1 MKKTFVISC
10 LALIALLF
18 TGSDAFAKK
27 KTSEEAAVRACI
39 AKNLKATLD
48 EDVDAYFQTFKP
60 ATEQEKKQTEA
71 ALKIVFE
78 RYDLSVTIDSYKLIS
93 IDGDSAV
100 VEIKMT
106 TKKIRGPEFKDNQIK
121 QRNNLKKIDGKW
133 YIVSSEILSVN
144 LLNEE
149 ETADENKKL
158 AVDPDEEAAIR
169 ACVEKNIQATQD
181 EDFDAF
187 WETCKPTSAL
197 VKKQTEAVM
206 KILFKTYD
214 LSYKLD
220 SFKLTSYNGDSAT
233 VEIVLTTKKI
243 RGPEFKNNQSKSEHY
258 LKKIDGKWYI
268 DNSKPLN
275 VKYLD

>member
-10 LALIALLF
+10 LALIALF
-18 TGSDAFAKK
+18 FSSSDAFAKK
-27 KTSEEAAVRACI
+27 KTCDEAAVRACI
-39 AKNLKATLD
+39 KENLKATLD
-48 EDVDAYFQTFKP
+48 EDVDAFLETYKP

-71 ALKIVFE
+71 TLKFLFE

-93 IDGDSAV
+93 IDGNTAV
-100 VEIKMT
+100 VEIEMT

-149 ETADENKKL
+149 ETADENKKV

-169 ACVEKNIQATQD
+169 ACIEKNIQATQD
-181 EDFDAF
+181 EDFDAL
-187 WETCKPTSAL
+187 WETVKPANAQ

-206 KILFKTYD
+206 KMLFETYD

-220 SFKLTSYNGDSAT
+220 SFKLTSYNGDNAT

>member
-10 LALIALLF
+10 LALIALF
-18 TGSDAFAKK
+18 FSSSDAFAKK
-27 KTSEEAAVRACI
+27 KTSDEAAVRACI
-39 AKNLKATLD
+39 EKNLKASQD
-48 EDVDAYFQTFKP
+48 EDIDTYWETCKP
-60 ATEQEKKQTEA
+60 TSALVKKQTEA
-71 ALKIVFE
+71 VMKVVFE
-78 RYDLSVTIDSYKLIS
+78 KYDLSYKLDSYKLIS
-93 IDGDSAV
+93 IDGNTAV
-100 VEIKMT
+100 VEIEMT

-149 ETADENKKL
+149 ETADENKKV

-181 EDFDAF
+181 EDFDAL
-187 WETCKPTSAL
+187 WETVKPANAQI
-197 VKKQTEAVM
+197 KKQTEAVM
-206 KILFKTYD
+206 KILFEIYD

-220 SFKLTSYNGDSAT
+220 SFKLTSYDGDSAT
-233 VEIVLTTKKI
+233 VEVVMTTKKI
-243 RGPEFKNNQSKSEHY
+243 SGPEFKNNLSKSEHS

-268 DNSKPLN
+268 VNSKALN
-275 VKYLD
+275 FKYLD

>member
-1 MKKTFVISC
+1 MQKTFVIPC
-10 LALIALLF
+10 FALIALLF
-18 TGSDAFAKK
+18 ASAGVYAQQQSD
-27 KTSEEAAVRACI
+27 EAAIRACTE
-39 AKNLKATLD
+39 KNIKATQD
-48 EDVDAYFQTFKP
+48 EDLAAYWETCKP
-60 ATEQEKKQTEA
+60 ASPLVKRQTKT
-71 ALKIVFE
+71 ALSIVFAT
-78 RYDLSVTIDSYKLIS
+78 YDLSVTLDSYKLIS
-93 IDGDSAV
+93 IDGNNAV
-100 VEIKMT
+100 VEIEMT

-181 EDFDAF
+181 EDFDAL
-187 WETCKPTSAL
+187 WETVKPANAQI
-197 VKKQTEAVM
+197 KKQTEAVM
-206 KILFKTYD
+206 KILFETYD

-233 VEIVLTTKKI
+233 VEVVMTTKKI
-243 RGPEFKNNQSKSEHY
+243 SGPEFKNNQSKSEHS

-268 DNSKPLN
+268 VNSKALN
-275 VKYLD
+275 FKYLD